1 MGEEA
6 VSSLATAALS
16 KFTPSL
22 VIALQVVVGRKALV
36 FIRLLGEAVWE
47 VAAFWILL

>member
-6 VSSLATAALS
+6 VSSMATAGLS

-22 VIALQVVVGRKALV
+22 AIALQVVGKKALV

-47 VAAFWILL
+47 VAAFWVLL